1 MPAEA
6 ESSRPSPS
14 SGGEAISVEGLRRS
28 FGAVKA
34 VAGLDFTVRR
44 GEIFGFLGHNG
55 AGKTTTV
62 RLLNGV
68 LDREGGRVSVLGLD
82 PARDGD
88 ALRARTGV
96 LTESPSF
103 DERFTARENLEFMA
117 TMFSLPKKTAHE
129 RVQGLLVELG
139 LTDDAERP
147 VGAFSKGMK
156 QKLAIARALIH
167 DPEVIYFDEP
177 TSGLDPVAARQ
188 LYDRMRALRAD
199 GRAVFFT
206 THRLVEA
213 AELCD
218 RVAIVSRG
226 RIVASGTPH
235 EIARAV
241 GGERPLELE
250 LHDDDC
256 ERAVSALTG
265 RAVRRRDRGIFVDQ
279 VAFDDVPRVVAQ
291 LAAAG
296 VRIYGVRL
304 HEPTL
309 EEAYLALDARH
320 GAAS

>member
-1 MPAEA
+1 MK
-6 ESSRPSPS
+6 
-14 SGGEAISVEGLRRS
+14 GEAISVEGLRRS
-28 FGAVKA
+28 FGAVHA
-34 VAGLDFTVRR
+34 VAGLDFTVQR

-68 LDREGGRVSVLGLD
+68 LNRDSGRVSVLGLD

-117 TMFSLPKKTAHE
+117 VMFSLPKKAAHE
-129 RVQGLLVELG
+129 RVQRLLVELG
-139 LTDDAERP
+139 LSDDAERR
-147 VGAFSKGMK
+147 VGEFSKGMK
-156 QKLAIARALIH
+156 QKLAIARALLH
-167 DPEVIYFDEP
+167 EPEVIYFDEP

-188 LYDRMRALRAD
+188 LYDRMRALRAE

-218 RVAIVSRG
+218 RVAIVSHG
-226 RIVASGTPH
+226 KIVAAGTPH
-235 EIARAV
+235 EIARTV
-241 GGERPLELE
+241 GGERPLEVD
-250 LHDDDC
+250 LHDDDVDK
-256 ERAVSALTG
+256 AILALSG
-265 RAVRRRDRGIFVDQ
+265 RACRRRDRGMFVDQ
-279 VAFDDVPRVVAQ
+279 VAFDDVPRVVSQ

-309 EEAYLALDARH
+309 EEAYLALDARQRDQKE
-320 GAAS
+320 AV